1 MSERFRVKPDKLR
14 WVCDPATLGCATT
27 DELKEL
33 AGPIGQNRAVGALE
47 FGVNIH
53 SDGYNVFVMGPVG
66 TGRMSTVRETLA
78 RVAARQPAP
87 PDLCFVYNF
96 QNPDAPIAIS
106 LPAGEACRL
115 RTDMDELVE
124 DVQRDLATA
133 FESEEYMDRRE
144 DTVRDFRETRQE
156 ELAEFEKEAQAAG
169 MVVGRGPAGI
179 IVAPAKDGEVMSPQ
193 EYADLAADERKTLD
207 EKRVVLQE
215 KLNDILRRHHREEKK
230 TRAEVK
236 KLDQEQARF
245 AINHLFEE
253 LRQSYGA
260 YPRVMEHLQQVEQDI
275 IQNVD
280 ALREHEDEHGPE
292 LPFGLQG
299 ASSGSRLNL
308 YRVNV
313 LLSCDPA
320 QGAPVVYEPNPTID
334 NLTGKVEHR
343 SQMGALVTDFTMIR
357 PGALHR
363 ANGGYLILD
372 ADSLL
377 RKPYAWEAL
386 KRALKNH
393 EIRIESLADQ
403 LRFMAT
409 VTLEPEPVPVD
420 LKVVLVGTPYVYYL
434 LYEYD
439 EDFPKLFKVKADFD
453 TSTPRS
459 ARSVKQYA
467 RFIATLCNKE
477 NLRHFTAEAAA
488 LVIEHAVRI
497 TADQTRLSTRFM
509 EVADLVRQAAY
520 WCGHNGHEHVA
531 AEDVERALREHVI
544 RSNRIEER
552 LQEMVDRGFLFL
564 DTDGARVGQVNGLS
578 VIPLGDYWFGRPGRI
593 TARTYPG
600 KSGVTQIDREAK
612 LTGRIHD
619 KGVMILSGFLNARY
633 GHERPLALSASI
645 TFEQTYDTVEGDSAS
660 STELYAVLS
669 SLADA
674 PIKQSIAVTG
684 SVNQLGE
691 VQPIGG
697 VNEKVEGFYRACKS
711 RGLTGD
717 QGVLI
722 PKSNL
727 PHLALEREVVQAV
740 EAGQFHLWAVS
751 DVDEGMEVLTGT
763 RMGRRGKSG
772 SYPAGSLNRRVE
784 DKLAQFSRA
793 VDGHHGGNSDDD
805 EDEDYE

>member
-1 MSERFRVKPDKLR
+1 MIDRFRVKPDKLR
-14 WVCDPATLGCATT
+14 WVCDPAKLGFETT
-27 DELKEL
+27 DQLKEL
-33 AGPIGQNRAVGALE
+33 AGPIGQSRAVDALE
-47 FGVNIH
+47 FGVNIR

-78 RVAARQPAP
+78 RVAEKLPPA

-115 RTDMDELVE
+115 RDNMEELVE
-124 DVQRDLATA
+124 DVRRDLTSA
-133 FESEEYMDRRE
+133 FESEEYLDRRE
-144 DTVRDFRETRQE
+144 DTVRDFREKRQE

-193 EYADLAADERKTLD
+193 EYADLPNDERKVLD
-207 EKRVVLQE
+207 EKRVELQE

-236 KLDQEQARF
+236 KLDQEQAKF
-245 AINHLFEE
+245 AIGHIFEE
-253 LRQSYGA
+253 LRQA
-260 YPRVMEHLQQVEQDI
+260 YADYPKVLEYLQHVEQDVV
-275 IQNVD
+275 QHVD
-280 ALREHEDEHGPE
+280 ALREHEEEHAPE
-292 LPFGLQG
+292 MPLGFQSP
-299 ASSGSRLNL
+299 SVGSRFDL

-313 LLSCDPA
+313 LLSCDPE

-334 NLTGKVEHR
+334 NLTGKIEHR

-363 ANGGYLILD
+363 ANGGYLVLD

-420 LKVVLVGTPYVYYL
+420 LKVVLVGTPYLYYL
-434 LYEYD
+434 MYAYD
-439 EDFPKLFKVKADFD
+439 DDFPKLFKVKADFD

-459 ARSVKQYA
+459 ARTVKQYA

-477 NLRHFTAEAAA
+477 NLRHFTAPAAA
-488 LVIEHAVRI
+488 LVIEHAARL
-497 TADQTRLSTRFM
+497 TADQMRLSTRFM

-520 WCGHNGHEHVA
+520 WCSHNGHEYVR
-531 AEDVERALREHVI
+531 AEDVRRALREHTQ

-552 LQEMVDRGFLFL
+552 LQEMVDRGFIFL
-564 DTDGARVGQVNGLS
+564 DTSGAKVGQVNGLS

-600 KSGVTQIDREAK
+600 KSGVMQIDREAK
-612 LTGRIHD
+612 LTGHIHD
-619 KGVMILSGFLNARY
+619 KGVLILGGFLNARY
-633 GHERPLALSASI
+633 GDEAPLALSASI
-645 TFEQTYDTVEGDSAS
+645 TFEQTYDTVDGDSAS

-669 SLADA
+669 SLADVA
-674 PIKQSIAVTG
+674 IKQSIAVTG

-691 VQPIGG
+691 IQPIGG
-697 VNEKVEGFYRACKS
+697 VNEKIEGFFRACKS

-722 PKSNL
+722 PKANL
-727 PHLALEREVVQAV
+727 PHLALDHEVIEAV
-740 EAGQFHLWAVS
+740 EAGEFHLYAVS
-751 DVDEGMEVLTGT
+751 DVDEGMEVLTGLK
-763 RMGRRGKSG
+763 MGRRGRNGK
-772 SYPAGSLNRRVE
+772 YPNGTINRKVA
-784 DKLAQFSRA
+784 DTLARYSSA
-793 VDGHHGGNSDDD
+793 VDGGNGDSSDEDD
-805 EDEDYE
+805 EDGE